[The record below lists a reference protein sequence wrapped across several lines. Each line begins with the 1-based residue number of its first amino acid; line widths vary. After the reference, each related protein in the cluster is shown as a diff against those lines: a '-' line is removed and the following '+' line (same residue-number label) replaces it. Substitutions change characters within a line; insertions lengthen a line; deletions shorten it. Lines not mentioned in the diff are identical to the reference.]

1 MDVDVDIGWKVASHA
16 VQQGL
21 DALKNVRNIVA
32 VASGKGGVGK
42 STVAANLALALSA
55 EGAKVGVLDAD
66 IYGPSQPRMLGAQ
79 GQPDSRDGKSLEP
92 MTTYRIQSM
101 SIGYLIEEDTPMIWR
116 GPMVTQALEQL
127 LRDTNWRDL
136 DYLVVD
142 LPPGTGDIQLTL
154 AQRIP
159 VSGAIIVTT
168 PQDIALLDARKG
180 LAMFEKVKVPVLGL
194 LENMSTYVCSQCGHE
209 DHIFGEGGGRR
220 MAEGARRGPARRH
233 PSHPGDSRGCRQ
245 WTADGHQGSGRSGG
259 PALPRD
265 RTAGRGETVAEGEGL
280 QSGVPEN
287 RHPVAGTRGDA
298 TATGNSRAAPRSGP
312 GMSIKSDRWIHA
324 MAESHGMIEPFVPGQ
339 VRERDGG
346 RVISFGTSSY
356 GYDIRCAN
364 EFKIFTNINSAVVDP
379 KNFDDSSFVDLQA
392 DVCIIPPNSFALA
405 RTVEYLRIPRNILTI
420 CLGKSTYAR
429 CGIIVNVTPLEPEWE
444 GHVTLEFSNTTP
456 LPAKIYAN
464 EGVAQVLFFES
475 DEVCEVSY
483 RDRAGKYMRQRGVTL
498 PKA

>member
-1 MDVDVDIGWKVASHA
+1 MTEPQRDQIEQAIALYRDPYVESDLKSAKAIKSLGIEGGRVKVGVTLGFPAAGHRAALTSALDERIRTVDGVEDVEIEIGWKIASHA
-16 VQQGL
+16 VQQGV

-42 STVAANLALALSA
+42 STIAANLALALSA

-159 VSGAIIVTT
+159 VSGAVIVTT

-180 LAMFEKVKVPVLGL
+180 LAMFEKVKVPVLGII
-194 LENMSTYVCSQCGHE
+194 ENMSTYVCSHCGHE

-220 MAEGARRGPARRH
+220 MAEEH
-233 PSHPGDSRGCRQ
+233 
-245 WTADGHQGSGRSGG
+245 
-259 PALPRD
+259 
-265 RTAGRGETVAEGEGL
+265 
-280 QSGVPEN
+280 
-287 RHPVAGTRGDA
+287 
-298 TATGNSRAAPRSGP
+298 
-312 GMSIKSDRWIHA
+312 
-324 MAESHGMIEPFVPGQ
+324 
-339 VRERDGG
+339 
-346 RVISFGTSSY
+346 
-356 GYDIRCAN
+356 
-364 EFKIFTNINSAVVDP
+364 
-379 KNFDDSSFVDLQA
+379 
-392 DVCIIPPNSFALA
+392 
-405 RTVEYLRIPRNILTI
+405 
-420 CLGKSTYAR
+420 
-429 CGIIVNVTPLEPEWE
+429 
-444 GHVTLEFSNTTP
+444 
-456 LPAKIYAN
+456 
-464 EGVAQVLFFES
+464 
-475 DEVCEVSY
+475 
-483 RDRAGKYMRQRGVTL
+483 GVTL
-498 PKA
+498 LGDIPLDRAIREDSDSGQPTVIKDPDGPVAKRYREIARRVAAKLSLKAKDYSQAFPKIVIQ